1 MCMVARCY
9 ALSHRGAEAHQILN
23 SLMKD
28 AQERYISSAEIAAV
42 YAALADKPNC
52 LAWLQKA
59 VQERASALIYL
70 KVDPVFDRMRADPRF
85 QAIVAE
91 VGLTPEMDE
100 TKKK

>member
-1 MCMVARCY
+1 LLCAFASRRRSASDTQFIDERCAR
-9 ALSHRGAEAHQILN
+9 AI
-23 SLMKD
+23 
-28 AQERYISSAEIAAV
+28 YISSAEIAAV

-91 VGLTPEMDE
+91 VGLAPEMDE